1 MLPLY
6 TLHSSGGDILNEGT
20 KIFIMQI
27 VMSAMEKIKQVR
39 TASVLGEV
47 CSFLNGV
54 WEGLTE
60 KVTLEPMC
68 Q

>member
-1 MLPLY
+1 
-6 TLHSSGGDILNEGT
+6 
-20 KIFIMQI
+20 MQI